1 MRTLRANA
9 GRQRACRRRVGSNNG
24 CPAGSG
30 GLDFKVAF
38 GCPVQVV
45 NDAAIPPL
53 ARASLSWATR
63 NGKYQPKRALV
74 ENAAAFGRPQWRQRA
89 VSRLPS
95 QPSSAVTFELASSVE
110 HLERESAAKLSQIYE
125 RLDRI
130 EHPIAAPPAAS
141 PPERRSPGSGYT
153 AGTATHLIHTR
164 IRTPTYVGP
173 FFISQREA
181 DPHVN
186 TGANYAHQFGGM
198 FLLACVAP
206 GLGQCRQ
213 PSRVPQPRRR
223 HSASLR
229 AFQRDVEGCGLC
241 RHAGPDRRC
250 EPRRRAAPARHTA
263 LIEGSTL
270 LSYNGL
276 RCTRT
281 HTRAAS
287 NRKLE
292 PSALE
297 I

>member
-141 PPERRSPGSGYT
+141 PPR
-153 AGTATHLIHTR
+153 ATVARKRVHRWHSDAFDPYQNPDAH
-164 IRTPTYVGP
+164 IR
-173 FFISQREA
+173 
-181 DPHVN
+181 
-186 TGANYAHQFGGM
+186 
-198 FLLACVAP
+198 
-206 GLGQCRQ
+206 
-213 PSRVPQPRRR
+213 
-223 HSASLR
+223 R
-229 AFQRDVEGCGLC
+229 AFLHQPAGSRSACQHWRELC
-241 RHAGPDRRC
+241 SPVWWHVPPCMRCPWSGPVPSTFSRST
-250 EPRRRAAPARHTA
+250 APQA
-263 LIEGSTL
+263 
-270 LSYNGL
+270 
-276 RCTRT
+276 
-281 HTRAAS
+281 
-287 NRKLE
+287 
-292 PSALE
+292 P
-297 I
+297 